1 MEIKIGDKIRI
12 KDTYSK
18 DFLRGR
24 IGTVSEIPC
33 NIGGWGIRPH
43 FLAATFEEPVGS
55 AYLYRWCFSSYDF
68 QVLRSK

>member
-1 MEIKIGDKIRI
+1 MEIKIGDRIRI
-12 KDTYSK
+12 KDTHSK

-33 NIGGWGIRPH
+33 NIYGGFQPH
-43 FLAATFEEPVGS
+43 FLAATFEEPLENTS
-55 AYLYRWCFSSYDF
+55 LYRWCFSSHDF